1 MYCSAVCCLL
11 SGSLYYLLIGP
22 QLRVNTLNFFPTRDF
37 DRSRKPSKKHRKSI
51 CHKGSSRTL
60 KQRPRGSQNGAQMV
74 PKPPKNEIWILTRKA
89 TSKKTS
95 KYQIRTLF
103 VMFGTYP
110 GPPKKHTFPSLFG
123 DQNEPRSHPEGTCK
137 TACKKVI
144 NFSKK

>member
-1 MYCSAVCCLL
+1 M
-11 SGSLYYLLIGP
+11 IP
-22 QLRVNTLNFFPTRDF
+22 PNFCPNRNF

-60 KQRPRGSQNGAQMV
+60 KQRPGGCQNGAQMV

-89 TSKKTS
+89 TSKKNV
-95 KYQIRTLF
+95 QISNPYIICYVCSISRT
-103 VMFGTYP
+103 P
-110 GPPKKHTFPSLFG
+110 EKQTFRSLFG

-144 NFSKK
+144 NFPKNNRKVTPEGPKMGA